1 MDKKQAAELIRTLFE
16 NSFNRDNFTHF
27 INNLLNDVE
36 IRDKHYTGNYIPDA
50 FRQHINQYWRIGKY
64 TDPKQK
70 ELDVYIVEVK
80 SLSKLD
86 RARTSLRNFTVR
98 TLHTFGDKDHALIAF
113 YAKEDNGTD
122 WRFSYVKIEHS
133 AKQDEKS
140 GKVKLEKEL
149 TPAKRYSFLV
159 GKHEKSHTA
168 QSQLVDLLAMDYAN
182 PTVEEI
188 EKAFSIE
195 RVTKEFFEQYKE
207 LFVHLS
213 EELAEQAYFQKERD
227 VEKRKQKVAKFA
239 KKLLGQ
245 IVFLYF
251 LQKKGWLGVKEGEAW
266 GKGERRFLQKL
277 FSEADSAGQNYY
289 TEKLQY
295 LFYEALANDRKDQF
309 DPSYYKPF
317 NCKIP
322 FLNGGLFETDYDW
335 QKITVAI
342 PNFVFSNDQK
352 TKSGDNGTG
361 ILDVFDRYNFTI
373 KEDEPLEKEVAV
385 DPEMLG
391 KVFENM
397 LEITE
402 RKSKGAFYTPREIVH
417 YMCQESLIHYLNHE
431 VGSETEVG
439 IPQDDIEF
447 FIRKGHLFVENDE
460 AALQALQR
468 IDQGEQKTTKQ
479 KTVLPEVVQ
488 ANAIFLDRALSN
500 IKICDPA
507 IGSGAFPVGMLN
519 EVVQARQA
527 LANHLPEDHRLRP
540 YELKKHTIAH
550 SIYGVD
556 IDPSAIDIARLR
568 LWLSLVVDEDNYTSI
583 DALPNLDYKI
593 MQGNS
598 LIEEYEGVKLFDDAF
613 IQKENDFLEREKAE
627 LKQKQSADQAN
638 FFAARNA
645 GEKELEAEYEARLKE
660 IYKEIQKIEKQENKL
675 VKEKAAQAAGLFD
688 LISEARK
695 KANQLEGLHQR
706 FFDVSSPAEKRQ
718 LRDEIT
724 MLEWELIEATLAEQN
739 KTDALAKLVEYRT
752 AGEKPWFL
760 WKLNFSEVFKQNGG
774 FDIVIG
780 NPPYL
785 RIQGIR
791 EQSPETADAYK
802 KTYQSATGSFDLYVL
817 FMERGSDLVC
827 DSGVLN
833 FINPDKWVNSSFGK
847 GIRKLVAKNKNV
859 QRLISFGAHQVFEA
873 STYSS
878 LLWIGKQKL
887 EALDYVKVEPKN
899 TETTLEAELGKLN
912 NDAFT
917 PNSYGSITDEPW
929 ILVSGKN
936 AKVMTVLQT
945 GARTIKDIF
954 EKIFQGIASSRDSVY
969 FLKKAELK
977 NSIYE
982 ANSPELGKRVLVEEG
997 LVKPLLLGDQVHRY
1011 QPIQTDNVV
1020 IFPYVLNGDEKPV
1033 LMTEEYIAENFPL
1046 GYAYLKECEN
1056 ILRGRE
1062 RGRLKDDDGWFRY
1075 IYPKNQTLF
1084 QKPKLLAPDISLG
1097 GNFSYDP
1104 DGKFYTTTTLYGYL
1118 KKDGITESYEFWMA
1132 LLNSSLLWFY
1142 LKNSGSVLANGYYRY
1157 KPAYLENFPVPAIS
1171 ESAEKVL
1178 SRLARYILHL
1188 NNQNVKN
1195 VLTVKFIEQ
1204 LIDSLVYELYFP
1216 NELKAAGKAIFPHLG
1231 ELPPITD
1238 DMSDEEKLA
1247 IIKQPFDRLYD
1258 PRHPVRNIIETLDS
1272 VEVVRTIRE
1281 ALKR

>member
-1 MDKKQAAELIRTLFE
+1 MDKKQAAEQIRTLFE
-16 NSFNRDNFTHF
+16 SSFNRDNFIHF
-27 INNLLNDVE
+27 INNLLNNVE
-36 IRDKHYTGNYIPDA
+36 LRDNHYTGNYIPDA
-50 FRQHINQYWRIGKY
+50 FKQHINQYWRIGKY
-64 TDPKQK
+64 TDPKQT

-86 RARTSLRNFTVR
+86 RARTALRNFIVR

-133 AKQDEKS
+133 AKQDGKT

-168 QSQLVDLLAMDYAN
+168 QSQLVDLLAMDYVN
-182 PTVEEI
+182 PAVAEI

-195 RVTKEFFEQYKE
+195 KVTKEFFEQYKE

-213 EELAEQAYFQKERD
+213 EVLAEQAYFQKERD
-227 VEKRKQKVAKFA
+227 GEKRKQNVAKFA

-277 FSEADSAGQNYY
+277 FSEADCAGQNYY
-289 TEKLQY
+289 AEKLQF
-295 LFYEALANDRKDQF
+295 LFYDALANDRKDQF

-317 NCKIP
+317 DCKIP
-322 FLNGGLFETDYDW
+322 FLNGGLFEPDYDW
-335 QKITVAI
+335 QKITVDI
-342 PNFVFSNDQK
+342 PNSIFSNDEK
-352 TKSGDNGTG
+352 NKADDYGPG
-361 ILDVFDRYNFTI
+361 IFDVFDRYNFTI

-417 YMCQESLIHYLNHE
+417 YMCQESLIHYLDNE

-439 IPQDDIEF
+439 IPKENIEF
-447 FIRKGHLFVENDE
+447 LIRKGHLFVENDE

-468 IDQGEQKTTKQ
+468 IGHGEQKTTKQ
-479 KTVLPEVVQ
+479 KTELPESVQ
-488 ANAIFLDRALSN
+488 ANASLLDRALSN

-527 LANHLPEDHRLRP
+527 LATYLPGNHRLSP
-540 YELKKHTIAH
+540 YELKKHTIAN

-568 LWLSLVVDEDNYTSI
+568 LWLSLVVDEDNYTTI

-613 IQKENDFLEREKAE
+613 IQKENDSLEREKAA
-627 LKQKQSADQAN
+627 LKQKQSVVQAN

-645 GEKELEAEYEARLKE
+645 GKKEQEAEYEVRLNE
-660 IYKEIQKIEKQENKL
+660 ILKAIQRIERQEKKL
-675 VKEKAAQAAGLFD
+675 AKEKAAQAAGLFD
-688 LISEARK
+688 LIGEARK
-695 KANQLEGLHQR
+695 KASQLEGLHQK
-706 FFDVSSPAEKRQ
+706 FFTVSSPAEKRQ

-724 MLEWELIEATLAEQN
+724 TLEWELIEATLAEQS
-739 KTDALAKLVEYRT
+739 KTDALAKLLEYRT

-760 WKLNFSEVFKQNGG
+760 WKLNFSEVFKQKGG

-791 EQSPETADAYK
+791 EHSPETADAYK
-802 KTYQSATGSFDLYVL
+802 KIYQSATGSFDLYVL
-817 FMERGSDLVC
+817 FMERGAELVC
-827 DSGVLN
+827 DSGILN

-878 LLWIGKQKL
+878 LVWIGKQKL
-887 EALDYVKVEPKN
+887 DALDYVKVEPN
-899 TETTLEAELGKLN
+899 TVETTLEAELGKLN
-912 NDAFT
+912 TNAFT
-917 PNSYGSITDEPW
+917 PNNYDCITDEPW
-929 ILVSGKN
+929 ILVSGKS
-936 AKVMTVLQT
+936 AKVMKALQKSTVSISDFLKIFVGLQT
-945 GARTIKDIF
+945 SK
-954 EKIFQGIASSRDSVY
+954 DSVY

-977 NSIYE
+977 NGIYE
-982 ANSPELGKRVLVEEG
+982 ADSPELGKRVSIEET

-1011 QPIQTDNVV
+1011 QPIKTDNIV
-1020 IFPYVLNGDEKPV
+1020 IFPYILNGDGKPA
-1033 LMTEEYIAENFPL
+1033 LMAEEYIAENFPR

-1062 RGRLKDDDGWFRY
+1062 RGRFDDSDWFQFGRKQGIAFGKY
-1075 IYPKNQTLF
+1075 
-1084 QKPKLLAPDISLG
+1084 PKLLAPDISLG

-1104 DGKFYTTTTLYGYL
+1104 NGDFYTTTTLYGYL
-1118 KKDGITESYEFWMA
+1118 KKNEVTESYEFWMA

-1157 KPAYLENFPVPAIS
+1157 KPAYLENFPVPVIS
-1171 ESAEKVL
+1171 ESAEKHL
-1178 SRLARYILHL
+1178 SQLAIYILHL
-1188 NNQNVKN
+1188 NGQNVKN
-1195 VLTVKFIEQ
+1195 LLTVKFIEQ
-1204 LIDSLVYELYFP
+1204 LIDGLVYELYFP
-1216 NELKAAGKAIFPHLG
+1216 DELKTAGKEIFPHLG
-1231 ELPPITD
+1231 ELTPITD
-1238 DMSDEEKLA
+1238 GMSDAEKLA
-1247 IIKQPFDRLYD
+1247 IIQREFDRLYD
-1258 PRHPVRNIIETLDS
+1258 PRHPVRNIVETLDS